1 MRRVSVP
8 IALLFGA
15 LLGGPVL
22 ALAACVRTRPGGP
35 PQPGRHP
42 PPDVVARYARPGPV
56 PVATTTVVARRPRL
70 ETLDVTLPARFPPG
84 APPEARAAISMRWW
98 RPVPADAPRPAV
110 VMSPI
115 LGGEALLVSDLA
127 LDLAL
132 DGYHVLLVRRHDLT
146 VDPRRPVTQVEDRLA
161 ADVSG
166 QVQALDWLL
175 THADVDPARLGS
187 FGISAG
193 GIQNAMVAG
202 ADPRYRAHV
211 LALAGGPLADVIMTS
226 EEAPLR
232 RLVREGRARTGL
244 DIEALREELRRVV
257 VTDPVAL
264 AAFVPPE
271 RVLLV
276 VADHDRSV
284 PTWTGER
291 LREALGNPETV
302 VLPWGHYGSIVALP
316 LVRARMRAFL
326 VARLGRPA
334 PL

>member
-1 MRRVSVP
+1 MP
-8 IALLFGA
+8 I
-15 LLGGPVL
+15 
-22 ALAACVRTRPGGP
+22 
-35 PQPGRHP
+35 
-42 PPDVVARYARPGPV
+42 
-56 PVATTTVVARRPRL
+56 ATTTVVARRPRL
-70 ETLDVTLPARFPPG
+70 ETVDVTLPARFAPG
-84 APPEARAAISMRWW
+84 APSEARSPISMRWW
-98 RPVPADAPRPAV
+98 RPVPAGVPRPAI

-132 DGYHVLLVRRHDLT
+132 DGYHVLLVRRNDLT

-202 ADPRYRAHV
+202 VDPRYQAHV
-211 LALAGGPLADVIMTS
+211 LALAGGPLADVITSS
-226 EEAPLR
+226 EEKQLR

-244 DIEALREELRRVV
+244 TTEALREELRRVV

-276 VADHDRSV
+276 MADEDRSV

-302 VLPWGHYGSIVALP
+302 VLPWGHYRSILALP
-316 LVRARMRAFL
+316 LVRTRMRAFL
-326 VARLGRPA
+326 VARLGRPE